1 MKYFFSRGWKETGR
15 VNLQSRTNKP
25 RSTLV
30 FTNLPSISSDF
41 FGWCIFRLVLFCMKA
56 GVMALD
62 YGSWWKWT
70 WSSRLNEQPK
80 QLEKNPKKFRLEH
93 GGEVVKGFLQN
104 QAMRIVSPIFTENCS
119 RRKLPCMTHTFSF
132 AGKLLH
138 TIRSRSSAIKMLAS
152 DWAQKIIREKHS
164 SESWMWLVK
173 SSIPGALST
182 VLENFRRRFS
192 RPNWPPLGL
201 RGWILVCTTFVTRR

>member
-1 MKYFFSRGWKETGR
+1 MASWSDGGQIFPHISVAKACGSPCSLVGAFFVLFCFAWKQELWLLITALDESGHDLR
-15 VNLQSRTNKP
+15 DWMNNLSSWKRTQKNSGLSAGEKLL
-25 RSTLV
+25 R
-30 FTNLPSISSDF
+30 DF
-41 FGWCIFRLVLFCMKA
+41 FGF
-56 GVMALD
+56 
-62 YGSWWKWT
+62 
-70 WSSRLNEQPK
+70 
-80 QLEKNPKKFRLEH
+80 
-93 GGEVVKGFLQN
+93 
-104 QAMRIVSPIFTENCS
+104 VSPIFTENCS

-138 TIRSRSSAIKMLAS
+138 TRRSRSSAIKMLAS